1 MVAPM
6 LALARLALL
15 GLVLAAAPA
24 RADTFSAYLDSLRPA
39 ARAQGVTERTF
50 EAATAGLEPDPAVA
64 ALTKKQPEFNSP
76 IGAYLGRAVSAARIS
91 AGRAELAKARDTLG
105 AIEKRDGV
113 PAEIVVAVWGVESN
127 FGASPG
133 SKDVLRSLATL
144 AFIGY
149 RSDYFSR
156 EFVTALGILQ
166 KGDVPRA
173 DLRGSWAGAMGQTQ
187 FMPSSF
193 EKFAVDFD
201 GDGRR
206 DIWRSLP
213 DALASTAN
221 YLAKNGWR
229 TGESWG
235 YEVIRPAGFDYG
247 VARLPFPEWARR
259 GFRRA
264 DGGALPTSG
273 EGILFFPSGAAG
285 PAFLATQNFA
295 VLKTYNNSDAYSL
308 SVAHLA
314 DRMAGRAAFVSA
326 WPMDEKPL
334 PREARKEMQARM
346 AKLGYTVDDTEGRI
360 SFAMRDEIRK
370 AQKRF
375 GLLTDGNPDDALIAA
390 LRRAEG
396 EP

>member
-1 MVAPM
+1 MVRRM
-6 LALARLALL
+6 LRLARLALL
-15 GLVLAAAPA
+15 GLALATPA
-24 RADTFSAYLDSLRPA
+24 RADTFADWLASVRPA
-39 ARAQGVTERTF
+39 ARAAGVTSQTF
-50 EAATAGLEPDPAVA
+50 DSATAGLEPDPQVA

-76 IGAYLGRAVSAARIS
+76 IGAYLARAVSAARIS
-91 AGRAELAKARDTLG
+91 AGKAELAKAHDTLER
-105 AIEKRDGV
+105 IEQRYGV
-113 PAEIVVAVWGVESN
+113 PAEIVVAVWGLESN

-144 AFIGY
+144 ASIGY
-149 RSDYFSR
+149 RPDYFSR

-166 KGDVPRA
+166 KGDVPRS

-193 EKFAVDFD
+193 EKYAVDFD

-229 TGESWG
+229 TGEPWG
-235 YEVIRPAGFDYG
+235 YEVIRPAGFDY
-247 VARLPFPEWARR
+247 APSRLSFPQWVKL

-264 DGGALPTSG
+264 DGGALPSSG

-295 VLKTYNNSDAYSL
+295 VLKTYNNSDAYAL

-314 DRMAGRAAFVSA
+314 DRMAGRPAFVSS

-334 PREARKEMQARM
+334 PREARKEVQARL
-346 AKLGYTVDDTEGRI
+346 AKLGYSVDDFEGRI
-360 SFAMRDEIRK
+360 SFALRDEIRK

-375 GLLTDGNPDDALIAA
+375 GLLTDGNPDDALLAA
-390 LRRAEG
+390 LRNAEG
-396 EP
+396 PH